1 MPKKKKAPARRVA
14 RKSRRGS
21 LHSDLPR
28 NYWHKPTDYVG
39 IGVTQWRL
47 TLIRKGLPPTRI
59 EDMVESFS
67 WTEPAD
73 SAITTG
79 EIQYRVNK
87 GRPSLLLRPGDR
99 IKCESS
105 AWHQVDRPLPKS
117 VWRHV
122 WTMRCDE
129 PSASVR
135 DGTRSITFA
144 NDLLY
149 LSRSIDDFNYSKS
162 KKRPRGWRV
171 SDAIRDIAR
180 RYGLRLGHLSYCNH
194 RVKKFVRLNA
204 TPMRVINDLMLM
216 QRNYSGRRYRM
227 WFTPNGRYNIA
238 PLRRTKFLT
247 MLGPALI
254 EAALQQSFGEE
265 FATALTVRAIREVNK
280 GKDKKKN
287 KKVVHRKIAVKIK
300 SPSAIRALGYVH
312 RIVYAHG
319 ADSAAEARQMGLRHL
334 AKIARMEKGLTITSN
349 GWHNVNKGDAIWL
362 SLPQIGVR
370 QILYVAEITHSVS
383 VGSYTMDV
391 TVMFSD
397 PYVNR
402 KADRVNEIQDQ
413 RWVTPPAARTQPKNR
428 SKPRQNRNKADT
440 TTTRTARAATIPKPK
455 GPTKGELLT
464 QTGQR

>member
-1 MPKKKKAPARRVA
+1 MAKKPVKKKA
-14 RKSRRGS
+14 KTTRRGS
-21 LHSDLPR
+21 LHTDLPR

-47 TLIRKGLPPTRI
+47 TLLRKGRTPTQI
-59 EDMVESFS
+59 TDMVESFS
-67 WTEPAD
+67 WTQPAD

-79 EIQYRVNK
+79 ELQYRVNK
-87 GRPSLLLRPGDR
+87 GRPTLLLRPGDR

-129 PSASVR
+129 PSASVNEGSR
-135 DGTRSITFA
+135 TITFA

-162 KKRPRGWRV
+162 RKKPRGWRV
-171 SDAIRDIAR
+171 SDAIRDIAK

-204 TPMRVINDLMLM
+204 SPMRVINDLMLM

-238 PLRRTKFLT
+238 PLRRSRFLT
-247 MLGPALI
+247 MLGPALMD
-254 EAALQQSFGEE
+254 AAMQQTFGEE
-265 FATALTVRAIREVNK
+265 FATALTVRGVREIKK
-280 GKDKKKN
+280 GKDKKGN

-319 ADSAAEARQMGLRHL
+319 GVDSAAEARQLGLRHL
-334 AKIARMEKGLTITSN
+334 AKIARMDKALTITTQ

-362 SLPQIGVR
+362 ALPQIGVR
-370 QILYVAEITHSVS
+370 QILYVAEITHTVS

-402 KADRVNEIQDQ
+402 KADRVNEVQGTDWQ
-413 RWVTPPAARTQPKNR
+413 NALKEQTNRRKRPKPKQN
-428 SKPRQNRNKADT
+428 KPKADT
-440 TTTRTARAATIPKPK
+440 TTTKMVTIPKPK
-455 GPTKGELLT
+455 GPTKGQKLSE
-464 QTGQR
+464 TGRR

>member
-1 MPKKKKAPARRVA
+1 MAKKKPIVKKKARNTG
-14 RKSRRGS
+14 RGR
-21 LHSDLPR
+21 LHTDKPR
-28 NYWHKPTDYVG
+28 NYWHKPVDYVG

-47 TLIRKGLPPTRI
+47 TLLRKGLRPTRI
-59 EDMVESFS
+59 EDQVESFS

-79 EIQYRVNK
+79 ELQYRTK
-87 GRPSLLLRPGDR
+87 GGGGLVLRPGDR

-129 PSASVR
+129 PSVSLK

-149 LSRSIDDFNYSKS
+149 LSRSVDDFNYSKS
-162 KKRPRGWRV
+162 KRRPRGWRV
-171 SDAIRDIAR
+171 SDAIRDIAKK
-180 RYGLRLGHLSYCNH
+180 YGLRLGYLSYCNH

-204 TPMRVINDLMLM
+204 SPMRVINDLMLM
-216 QRNYSGRRYRM
+216 QRNYSGRRYKM

-238 PLRRTKFLT
+238 PLRRTKYLT
-247 MLGPALI
+247 FLGPALI
-254 EAALQQSFGEE
+254 EAAMQQTFGED
-265 FATALTVRAIREVNK
+265 FATALTVRAIREVRK

-300 SPSAIRALGYVH
+300 SPSAIRARGYVH

-319 ADSAAEARQMGLRHL
+319 ADSAAEARQLGLRYL
-334 AKIARMEKGLTITSN
+334 ARVAQMQKALTITSN
-349 GWHNVNKGDAIWL
+349 GWHNVNKGDAIWI

-370 QILYVAEITHSVS
+370 QILYVVEITHSVT
-383 VGSYTMDV
+383 VGNYTMDM

-397 PYVNR
+397 PYVNK
-402 KADRVNEIQDQ
+402 KAERVSEVQDQ
-413 RWVTPPAARTQPKNR
+413 RWTAPPAARTKPKNR
-428 SKPRQNRNKADT
+428 PKPKKNRTKADT
-440 TTTRTARAATIPKPK
+440 TTTKAATIPKPK

-464 QTGQR
+464 QRGQR